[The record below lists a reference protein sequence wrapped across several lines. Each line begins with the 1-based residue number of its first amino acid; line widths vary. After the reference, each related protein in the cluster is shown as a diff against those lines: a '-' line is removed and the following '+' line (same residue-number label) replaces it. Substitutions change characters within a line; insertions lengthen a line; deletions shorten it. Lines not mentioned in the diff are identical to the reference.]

1 MAWNGEE
8 RRAGKDRRLLER
20 RRATHY
26 SVYTLVVIDGITWI
40 DADGADRRLIVRRQ
54 EDREALARRIIEI
67 SRP

>member
-20 RRATHY
+20 RSTTQYR
-26 SVYTLVVIDGITWI
+26 VQTLVIIDGITWI
-40 DADGADRRLIVRRQ
+40 DADGADRRLKIRRR
-54 EDREALARRIIEI
+54 EDREELAQRLLEI

>member
-20 RRATHY
+20 RRTTHY
-26 SVYTLVVIDGITWI
+26 RVHTLVIIDGITWI
-40 DADGADRRLIVRRQ
+40 DADGADRRLTVRRQ
-54 EDREALARRIIEI
+54 KDREELARKIIEA

>member
-20 RRATHY
+20 RRTKQY
-26 SVYTLVVIDGITWI
+26 RVQTLVIIDGITWI
-40 DADGADRRLIVRRQ
+40 DADGADRRLKIRRRQ
-54 EDREALARRIIEI
+54 DREELAQRLLEI